1 MKKILFISVRDPFS
15 DRYSGDVIR
24 SKKFVQYLLKKNNVE
39 VICLGPT
46 NKVTS
51 SKKLSIRSFKRD
63 NLLKC
68 VFNIFISLFKFRPLH
83 FNFFHSSEIKEF
95 IDDNY
100 QNFDI
105 IFCQSIRSFQFLSDK
120 IYKKII
126 LDMGDLYSKNYY
138 QNFKELSFFNPIKII
153 YFFESIFVKNFENYC
168 LRTADTTFLFSK
180 REIDSLKN
188 VKKNKI
194 TQINFGIDKIKN
206 LYKYNKNNYKIIFV
220 GNIKYTPN
228 RQACLNFIKQIF
240 PKLKSK
246 FSNIEF
252 HVFGEIRDIDK
263 NFFMR
268 TEGVKFYGK
277 IKNLE
282 PYLSK
287 VICGLANLNISTG
300 IQTKLLTYMSYG
312 IPSISSKQVIEN
324 FDKIS
329 SNKMIYYKNNSDL
342 INLIIKFKENKSF
355 SDQSSKRSLNAIKN
369 FKWEKVLK
377 IFDKIFS

>member
-15 DRYSGDVIR
+15 ERYSGDVIR
-24 SKKFVQYLLKKNNVE
+24 SKKFVQYLLKKNHVE
-39 VICLGPT
+39 VICLGS
-46 NKVTS
+46 NNNVTT
-51 SKKLSIRSFKRD
+51 SKRLTVRSFKKD
-63 NLLKC
+63 NLLQSLI
-68 VFNIFISLFKFRPLH
+68 NIFASLFKFRPLH
-83 FNFFHSSEIKEF
+83 FSFFHSSEIKEF
-95 IDDNY
+95 INDNY
-100 QNFDI
+100 QNFDV

-138 QNFKELSFFNPIKII
+138 QNFKELSFFNPLKII
-153 YFFESIFVKNFENYC
+153 YFIESIFVKNFENYC
-168 LRTADTTFLFSK
+168 LRTANTTFLFSK
-180 REIDSLKN
+180 REIGFLKN
-188 VKKNKI
+188 IEKNKI
-194 TQINFGIDKIKN
+194 IQISFGIDKIKN
-206 LYKYNKNNYKIIFV
+206 LYKYNKNNYKIIFI

-228 RQACLNFIKQIF
+228 RQACLNFIKKIF

-268 TEGVKFYGK
+268 AKGVKFYGK

>member
-15 DRYSGDVIR
+15 ERYSGDVIR
-24 SKKFVQYLLKKNNVE
+24 SKKFVQYLSKKNNVE
-39 VICLGPT
+39 IACLDST
-46 NKVTS
+46 NKVTT
-51 SKKLSIRSFKRD
+51 SKRLTIRTFKRD
-63 NLLKC
+63 NPLKC
-68 VFNIFISLFKFRPLH
+68 VMNIITSLIKLKPLH
-83 FNFFHSSEIKEF
+83 FSFFHSAEIKEF
-95 IDDNY
+95 INDNY
-100 QNFDI
+100 QNFDV

-138 QNFKELSFFNPIKII
+138 QTAKELSFLNPLKVI
-153 YFFESIFVKNFENYC
+153 YYFESIFVKKFENYC
-168 LRTADTTFLFSK
+168 LKTADITLLFSK
-180 REIDSLKN
+180 REIGLLKDF
-188 VKKNKI
+188 KKNKI
-194 TQINFGIDKIKN
+194 VQINFGIDKIKN
-206 LYKYNKNNYKIIFV
+206 LYKHNKNNYKIIFI

-228 RQACLNFIKQIF
+228 RQACLHFIKNVF

-252 HVFGEIRDIDK
+252 HVFGEVRDIDK
-263 NFFMR
+263 DFFLR
-268 TEGVKFYGK
+268 AEGVKFYGK
-277 IKNLE
+277 VKNLE

-312 IPSISSKQVIEN
+312 IPSVSSKKVLEN

-329 SNKMIYYKNNSDL
+329 SHKMIFYKSNSDL
-342 INLIIKFKENKSF
+342 INLIIKFKENKFF
-355 SDQSSKRSLNAIKN
+355 SNQYSKRSLSEIKK

-377 IFDKIFS
+377 IFDKIV

>member
-15 DRYSGDVIR
+15 ERYSGDVIR
-24 SKKFVQYLLKKNNVE
+24 SKKFVQYLLKKNDVE
-39 VICLGPT
+39 VVCLGSN
-46 NKVTS
+46 NKLTTS
-51 SKKLSIRSFKRD
+51 KRLKIRSFKRD
-63 NLLKC
+63 NPLKC
-68 VFNIFISLFKFRPLH
+68 IFNIFTSLFKLRPLH
-83 FNFFHSSEIKEF
+83 FSFFHSSEIKNF
-95 IDDNY
+95 INDNY
-100 QNFDI
+100 QNFDV
-105 IFCQSIRSFQFLSDK
+105 IFCQSIRSFQFLSNN
-120 IYKKII
+120 INKKII
-126 LDMGDLYSKNYY
+126 LDMGDLYSKNYF
-138 QNFKELSFFNPIKII
+138 QTFRELSFLNPFKII
-153 YFFESIFVKNFENYC
+153 YFFESFFVKNFENYC
-168 LRTADTTFLFSK
+168 LKTADTVFLFSK
-180 REIDSLKN
+180 REIGLFKN

-194 TQINFGIDKIKN
+194 IQMNFGIDKIKN
-206 LYKYNKNNYKIIFV
+206 LYKYNKNNYKIIFI

-268 TEGVKFYGK
+268 AEGVKFYGK

-342 INLIIKFKENKSF
+342 INLIIKFKEKKSF
-355 SDQSSKRSLNAIKN
+355 SNQCSKKSLNAIKN

-377 IFDKIFS
+377 IFDKII

>member
-1 MKKILFISVRDPFS
+1 MKKILFISVRNPFS
-15 DRYSGDVIR
+15 ERYSGDVIR
-24 SKKFVQYLLKKNNVE
+24 SKKFVQYLVKKNDVE
-39 VICLGPT
+39 VVCLGSS
-46 NKVTS
+46 NKLTTS
-51 SKKLSIRSFKRD
+51 KRLKIRSFKRD
-63 NLLKC
+63 TPLQC
-68 VFNIFISLFKFRPLH
+68 VFNIFTSLFKLKPLH
-83 FNFFHSSEIKEF
+83 FSFFHSSEIKEF
-95 IDDNY
+95 IKDNY
-100 QNFDI
+100 QNFDV

-120 IYKKII
+120 MYKKII

-138 QNFKELSFFNPIKII
+138 QTFRELPFFNPLKII

-168 LRTADTTFLFSK
+168 LKTADATFLFSK
-180 REIDSLKN
+180 REISFLKN

-194 TQINFGIDKIKN
+194 IQMNFGIDKIKN
-206 LYKYNKNNYKIIFV
+206 SYKYNKNNYKIIFI
-220 GNIKYTPN
+220 GNVKYTPN

-252 HVFGEIRDIDK
+252 HVFGDIRDIDK
-263 NFFMR
+263 SLFMR
-268 TEGVKFYGK
+268 AEGVKFYGK

-300 IQTKLLTYMSYG
+300 IQSKLLTYMSYG

-329 SNKMIYYKNNSDL
+329 SNKMIYYKSNSDL
-342 INLIIKFKENKSF
+342 INLIIKLKENKSF
-355 SDQSSKRSLNAIKN
+355 SNQSSKKSLNMIKN

-377 IFDKIFS
+377 IFDKII

>member
-15 DRYSGDVIR
+15 ERYSGDVIR
-24 SKKFVQYLLKKNNVE
+24 SKKFVQYLLKKNNIE
-39 VICLGPT
+39 VVCLGSA
-46 NKVTS
+46 NKVTT
-51 SKKLSIRSFKRD
+51 SKRLTIRSFKRD
-63 NLLKC
+63 NLVKC
-68 VFNIFISLFKFRPLH
+68 ALNILTSLIKFRPLH
-83 FNFFHSSEIKEF
+83 FSFFHSAEIREF
-95 IDDNY
+95 IEDNY
-100 QNFDI
+100 QNFDV

-138 QNFKELSFFNPIKII
+138 QTAKELSFLNPLKVI
-153 YFFESIFVKNFENYC
+153 YYFESIFVKKFENYC
-168 LRTADTTFLFSK
+168 LKTADITLLFSK
-180 REIDSLKN
+180 REIGLLKDF
-188 VKKNKI
+188 KKNKI
-194 TQINFGIDKIKN
+194 VQINFGIDKIKN
-206 LYKYNKNNYKIIFV
+206 LYKHNKNNYKIIFI

-228 RQACLNFIKQIF
+228 RQACLHFIKNVF

-252 HVFGEIRDIDK
+252 HVFGEVRDIDK
-263 NFFMR
+263 DFFLR
-268 TEGVKFYGK
+268 AEGVKFYGK
-277 IKNLE
+277 VKNLE

-312 IPSISSKQVIEN
+312 IPSVSSKKVLEN

-329 SNKMIYYKNNSDL
+329 SHKMVSYKSSSDL
-342 INLIIKFKENKSF
+342 INLIIKFKENKFF
-355 SDQSSKRSLNAIKN
+355 SNQYSKRSLSEIKK

-377 IFDKIFS
+377 IFDKIV

>member
-15 DRYSGDVIR
+15 ERYSGDVIR
-24 SKKFVQYLLKKNNVE
+24 SKKFVQYLLKKNNIE
-39 VICLGPT
+39 VVCLGST
-46 NKVTS
+46 NKVTT
-51 SKKLSIRSFKRD
+51 SKRLTIRSFKRD
-63 NLLKC
+63 NPIKC
-68 VFNIFISLFKFRPLH
+68 VLNILTSLIKFKPLH
-83 FNFFHSSEIKEF
+83 FSFFHSAEIKEF
-95 IDDNY
+95 VDENY
-100 QNFDI
+100 KNFDV
-105 IFCQSIRSFQFLSDK
+105 IFCQSIRSFQFLSSK

-126 LDMGDLYSKNYY
+126 LDMGDLFSKNYY
-138 QNFKELSFFNPIKII
+138 QTYRQLSFINPLKII
-153 YFFESIFVKNFENYC
+153 YFFESILVRDYENYC
-168 LRTADTTFLFSK
+168 LKTADITLLFSK
-180 REIDSLKN
+180 KEINFLNN
-188 VKKNKI
+188 VEKNKI
-194 TQINFGIDKIKN
+194 IQINFGIDKIRN
-206 LYKYNKNNYKIIFV
+206 LFKYNKNNYKIIFV

-228 RQACLNFIKQIF
+228 RQACLNFIKKIF

-252 HVFGEIRDIDK
+252 HIFGEIRNIDK

-268 TEGVKFYGK
+268 AKGVKFYGK

-312 IPSISSKQVIEN
+312 IPSISSKQVVEN

-329 SNKMIYYKNNSDL
+329 SNKMIYYKSNSDL
-342 INLIIKFKENKSF
+342 VNLIIKLKENKSF
-355 SDQSSKRSLNAIKN
+355 SYQSSKRSLKAIKN

>member
-1 MKKILFISVRDPFS
+1 MTTSKRLT
-15 DRYSGDVIR
+15 IR
-24 SKKFVQYLLKKNNVE
+24 
-39 VICLGPT
+39 T
-46 NKVTS
+46 
-51 SKKLSIRSFKRD
+51 FKRD
-63 NLLKC
+63 NPLQCVMNIITSLIKLK
-68 VFNIFISLFKFRPLH
+68 PLH
-83 FNFFHSSEIKEF
+83 FSFFHSTEIKEF
-95 IDDNY
+95 INDNY
-100 QNFDI
+100 QNFDV

-138 QNFKELSFFNPIKII
+138 QTAKELSFLNPLKVI
-153 YFFESIFVKNFENYC
+153 YYFESIFVKKFENYC
-168 LRTADTTFLFSK
+168 LKTADITLLFSK
-180 REIDSLKN
+180 REIGLLKDF
-188 VKKNKI
+188 KKNKI
-194 TQINFGIDKIKN
+194 IQINFGIDKIKN
-206 LYKYNKNNYKIIFV
+206 LYKYNKSNYKIIFI

-228 RQACLNFIKQIF
+228 RQACSNFIKNVF

-263 NFFMR
+263 DFFLR
-268 TEGVKFYGK
+268 AEGVKFYGK

-312 IPSISSKQVIEN
+312 IPSVSSKKVIEN

-329 SNKMIYYKNNSDL
+329 SHKMVSYKSSSDL
-342 INLIIKFKENKSF
+342 INLIIKFKENKFF
-355 SDQSSKRSLNAIKN
+355 SNQYSKRSLSEIKK

-377 IFDKIFS
+377 IFDKIV

>member
-15 DRYSGDVIR
+15 ERYSGDVIR

-39 VICLGPT
+39 VVCLGST
-46 NKVTS
+46 KKFITS
-51 SKKLSIRSFKRD
+51 KRLTVRSFKRD

-68 VFNIFISLFKFRPLH
+68 VLNILTSLIKFRPLH
-83 FNFFHSSEIKEF
+83 FSFFYSTEIKEF
-95 IDDNY
+95 INDNH
-100 QNFDI
+100 QNFDV
-105 IFCQSIRSFQFLSDK
+105 IFCQSIRSFQFLSSK
-120 IYKKII
+120 IYKRII
-126 LDMGDLYSKNYY
+126 LDMGDLFSKNYY
-138 QNFKELSFFNPIKII
+138 QTYRQLSFINPLKII
-153 YFFESIFVKNFENYC
+153 YFFESILVRDYENYC
-168 LRTADTTFLFSK
+168 LKTADITLLFSK
-180 REIDSLKN
+180 KEINFLNN
-188 VKKNKI
+188 VEKNKI
-194 TQINFGIDKIKN
+194 IQINFGIDKIRN

-228 RQACLNFIKQIF
+228 RQACLNFIKKIF

-252 HVFGEIRDIDK
+252 HIFGEIRDIDK

-268 TEGVKFYGK
+268 AEGVKCFGK

-312 IPSISSKQVIEN
+312 IPSISSKQVLQN

-329 SNKMIYYKNNSDL
+329 SHKMVHYKNNSDL
-342 INLIIKFKENKSF
+342 ENLIIKFKYNKSF
-355 SDQSSKRSLNAIKN
+355 SNQSSKRSLSAIKN

-377 IFDKIFS
+377 IFDKII

>member
-15 DRYSGDVIR
+15 ERYSGDVIR

-39 VICLGPT
+39 VVCLGST
-46 NKVTS
+46 KKFITS
-51 SKKLSIRSFKRD
+51 KRLTVRSFKRD

-68 VFNIFISLFKFRPLH
+68 VLNILTSLIKFRPLH
-83 FNFFHSSEIKEF
+83 FSFFYSTEIKEF
-95 IDDNY
+95 INDNH
-100 QNFDI
+100 QNFDV
-105 IFCQSIRSFQFLSDK
+105 IFCQSIRSFQFLSSK
-120 IYKKII
+120 IYKRII
-126 LDMGDLYSKNYY
+126 LDMGDLFSKNYY
-138 QNFKELSFFNPIKII
+138 QTYRQLSFINPLKII
-153 YFFESIFVKNFENYC
+153 YFFESILVRDYENYC
-168 LRTADTTFLFSK
+168 LKTADITLLFSK
-180 REIDSLKN
+180 KEINFLNN
-188 VKKNKI
+188 VEKNKI
-194 TQINFGIDKIKN
+194 IQINFGIDKIRN

-228 RQACLNFIKQIF
+228 RQACLNFIKKIF

-252 HVFGEIRDIDK
+252 HIFGEIRDIDK

-268 TEGVKFYGK
+268 AEGVKCFGK

-312 IPSISSKQVIEN
+312 IPSVSSKQVLEN

-329 SNKMIYYKNNSDL
+329 SHKMVHYKNNSDL
-342 INLIIKFKENKSF
+342 VNLIIKFKDNRSF
-355 SDQSSKRSLNAIKN
+355 SNQSSKRSLSAIKN

-377 IFDKIFS
+377 IFDKIV

>member
-1 MKKILFISVRDPFS
+1 M
-15 DRYSGDVIR
+15 
-24 SKKFVQYLLKKNNVE
+24 
-39 VICLGPT
+39 
-46 NKVTS
+46 
-51 SKKLSIRSFKRD
+51 
-63 NLLKC
+63 
-68 VFNIFISLFKFRPLH
+68 
-83 FNFFHSSEIKEF
+83 
-95 IDDNY
+95 
-100 QNFDI
+100 
-105 IFCQSIRSFQFLSDK
+105 
-120 IYKKII
+120 
-126 LDMGDLYSKNYY
+126 
-138 QNFKELSFFNPIKII
+138 
-153 YFFESIFVKNFENYC
+153 
-168 LRTADTTFLFSK
+168 
-180 REIDSLKN
+180 
-188 VKKNKI
+188 
-194 TQINFGIDKIKN
+194 
-206 LYKYNKNNYKIIFV
+206 YKYNKNNYKIIFI

-228 RQACLNFIKQIF
+228 RQACLNFIKKIF

-268 TEGVKFYGK
+268 AEGVKFYGK

-329 SNKMIYYKNNSDL
+329 SNKMIYYKNNTDL

>member
-15 DRYSGDVIR
+15 ERYSGDVIR

-39 VICLGPT
+39 VVCLGST
-46 NKVTS
+46 KKFITS
-51 SKKLSIRSFKRD
+51 KRLTVRSFKRD

-68 VFNIFISLFKFRPLH
+68 VLNILTSLIKFRPLH
-83 FNFFHSSEIKEF
+83 FSFFYSTEIKEF
-95 IDDNY
+95 INDNH
-100 QNFDI
+100 QNFDV
-105 IFCQSIRSFQFLSDK
+105 IFCQSIRSFQFLSSK
-120 IYKKII
+120 IYKRII
-126 LDMGDLYSKNYY
+126 LDMGDLFSKNYY
-138 QNFKELSFFNPIKII
+138 QTYRQLSFINPLKII
-153 YFFESIFVKNFENYC
+153 YFFESILVRDYENYC
-168 LRTADTTFLFSK
+168 LKTADITLLFSK
-180 REIDSLKN
+180 KEINFLNN

-194 TQINFGIDKIKN
+194 IQINFGIDKIRN
-206 LYKYNKNNYKIIFV
+206 LFKYNKNNYKIIFV

-228 RQACLNFIKQIF
+228 RQACLNFIKKIF

-252 HVFGEIRDIDK
+252 HIFGEIRDIDK

-268 TEGVKFYGK
+268 AEGVKCFGK

-312 IPSISSKQVIEN
+312 IPSISSKQVLQN

-329 SNKMIYYKNNSDL
+329 SHKMVHYKNNSDL
-342 INLIIKFKENKSF
+342 ENLIIKFKYNKSF
-355 SDQSSKRSLNAIKN
+355 SNQSSKRSLSAIKN

-377 IFDKIFS
+377 IFDKIV

>member
-15 DRYSGDVIR
+15 ERYSGDVIR

-39 VICLGPT
+39 VVCLGST
-46 NKVTS
+46 KKFITS
-51 SKKLSIRSFKRD
+51 KRLTVRSFKRD

-68 VFNIFISLFKFRPLH
+68 VLNILTSLVKFRPLH
-83 FNFFHSSEIKEF
+83 FSFFYSTEIKEF
-95 IDDNY
+95 VNDNH
-100 QNFDI
+100 QNFDV
-105 IFCQSIRSFQFLSDK
+105 IFCQSIRSFQFLSDA

-138 QNFKELSFFNPIKII
+138 QTARELSFLNPLKVI
-153 YFFESIFVKNFENYC
+153 YYFESIFVKKFENYC
-168 LRTADTTFLFSK
+168 LKTADITLLFSK
-180 REIDSLKN
+180 REIGLLKDF
-188 VKKNKI
+188 KKNKI
-194 TQINFGIDKIKN
+194 VQINFGIDKIKN
-206 LYKYNKNNYKIIFV
+206 LYKHNKNNYKIIFI

-228 RQACLNFIKQIF
+228 RQACLHFIKNVF

-252 HVFGEIRDIDK
+252 HVFGEVRDIDK
-263 NFFMR
+263 DFFLR
-268 TEGVKFYGK
+268 AEGVKFYGK
-277 IKNLE
+277 VKNLE

-312 IPSISSKQVIEN
+312 IPSVSSKKVLEN

-329 SNKMIYYKNNSDL
+329 SHKMIFYKSNSDL
-342 INLIIKFKENKSF
+342 INLIIKFKENKFF
-355 SDQSSKRSLNAIKN
+355 SNQYSKRSLSEIKK

-377 IFDKIFS
+377 IFDKIV

>member
-15 DRYSGDVIR
+15 ERYSGDVIR
-24 SKKFVQYLLKKNNVE
+24 SKKFVQYLSKKNNVE
-39 VICLGPT
+39 IACLDST
-46 NKVTS
+46 NKVTT
-51 SKKLSIRSFKRD
+51 SKRLTIRTFKRD
-63 NLLKC
+63 NPLQCVINIIMSLIKLK
-68 VFNIFISLFKFRPLH
+68 PLH
-83 FNFFHSSEIKEF
+83 FSFFHSAEIKEF
-95 IDDNY
+95 INDNY
-100 QNFDI
+100 QNFDV

-138 QNFKELSFFNPIKII
+138 QTAKELSFLNPLKVI
-153 YFFESIFVKNFENYC
+153 YYFESIFVKKFENYC
-168 LRTADTTFLFSK
+168 LKTADITLLFSK
-180 REIDSLKN
+180 REIGLLKDF
-188 VKKNKI
+188 KKNKI
-194 TQINFGIDKIKN
+194 VQINFGIDKIKN
-206 LYKYNKNNYKIIFV
+206 LYKHNKNNYKIIFI

-228 RQACLNFIKQIF
+228 RQACLHFIKNVF

-252 HVFGEIRDIDK
+252 HVFGEVRDIDK
-263 NFFMR
+263 DFFLR
-268 TEGVKFYGK
+268 AEGVKFYGK
-277 IKNLE
+277 VKNLE

-312 IPSISSKQVIEN
+312 IPSVSSKKVLEN

-329 SNKMIYYKNNSDL
+329 SHKIIFYKSNSDL
-342 INLIIKFKENKSF
+342 INLIIKFKENKFF
-355 SDQSSKRSLNAIKN
+355 SNQYSKRSLSEIKK

-377 IFDKIFS
+377 IFDKIV

>member
-15 DRYSGDVIR
+15 ERYSGDVIR
-24 SKKFVQYLLKKNNVE
+24 SKQFVQYLRKKNRVE
-39 VICLGPT
+39 VICLGSK
-46 NKVTS
+46 NKVTQFRG
-51 SKKLSIRSFKRD
+51 LTIRSFRKD
-63 NLLKC
+63 GLLKC
-68 VFNIFISLFKFRPLH
+68 IINIFISFIKFKPLH
-83 FNFFHSSEIKEF
+83 FNLFYSSEIKEF
-95 IDDNY
+95 INDNY

-138 QNFKELSFFNPIKII
+138 QTFKELSFINPLKII
-153 YFFESIFVKNFENYC
+153 YFIESILVKKYENYC
-168 LRTADTTFLFSK
+168 FKAADKTLLFSK
-180 REIDSLKN
+180 KEINLLKN
-188 VKKNKI
+188 VEKNKI
-194 TQINFGIDKIKN
+194 SQINFGIDKISN
-206 LYKYNKNNYKIIFV
+206 IYKYNKNNYKIIFI

-228 RQACLNFIKQIF
+228 RQACLNFIKKIF
-240 PKLKSK
+240 PKLRSK
-246 FSNIEF
+246 YSNIEF

-263 NFFMR
+263 KIFMR
-268 TEGVKFYGK
+268 TKGVKFYGK
-277 IKNLE
+277 IKNLK
-282 PYLSK
+282 PHLSK

-329 SNKMIYYKNNSDL
+329 SHKMVYFKNNSDL

-355 SDQSSKRSLNAIKN
+355 SNQSSLRSLSAIKN
-369 FKWEKVLK
+369 FKWDKVLRVFEK
-377 IFDKIFS
+377 II

>member
-15 DRYSGDVIR
+15 ERYSGDVIR
-24 SKKFVQYLLKKNNVE
+24 SKKFVQYLSKKSNVE
-39 VICLGPT
+39 IACLDST
-46 NKVTS
+46 NKVTT
-51 SKKLSIRSFKRD
+51 SKRLTIRTFKRD
-63 NLLKC
+63 NPLQCVMNIITSLIKLK
-68 VFNIFISLFKFRPLH
+68 PLH
-83 FNFFHSSEIKEF
+83 FSFFHSAEMKEF
-95 IDDNY
+95 INDNY
-100 QNFDI
+100 QNFDV

-138 QNFKELSFFNPIKII
+138 QTAKELSFLNPLKVI
-153 YFFESIFVKNFENYC
+153 YYFESIFVKKFENYC
-168 LRTADTTFLFSK
+168 LKTADITLLFSK
-180 REIDSLKN
+180 REIGLLKDF
-188 VKKNKI
+188 KKNKI
-194 TQINFGIDKIKN
+194 VQINFGIDKIKN
-206 LYKYNKNNYKIIFV
+206 LYKHNKNNYKIIFI

-228 RQACLNFIKQIF
+228 RQACLHFIKNVF

-252 HVFGEIRDIDK
+252 HVFGEVRDIDK
-263 NFFMR
+263 DFFLR
-268 TEGVKFYGK
+268 AEGVKFYGK
-277 IKNLE
+277 VKNLE

-312 IPSISSKQVIEN
+312 IPSVSSKKVLEN

-329 SNKMIYYKNNSDL
+329 SHKMVFYKSSSDL
-342 INLIIKFKENKSF
+342 INLIIKFKENKFF
-355 SDQSSKRSLNAIKN
+355 SNQYSKRSLSEIKK

-377 IFDKIFS
+377 IFDKIV

>member
-1 MKKILFISVRDPFS
+1 MKKILFISVRNPFS
-15 DRYSGDVIR
+15 ERYSGDVIR

-39 VICLGPT
+39 VVCLGST
-46 NKVTS
+46 NKVTT
-51 SKKLSIRSFKRD
+51 SKRLTIRSFKRD
-63 NLLKC
+63 NPLQC
-68 VFNIFISLFKFRPLH
+68 VLNILTSLIKLRPLH
-83 FNFFHSSEIKEF
+83 FNFFHSAEIKEF
-95 IDDNY
+95 INDNY
-100 QNFDI
+100 QNFDV

-138 QNFKELSFFNPIKII
+138 QTFKELSFINPFKII
-153 YFFESIFVKNFENYC
+153 YFFESIFVKNYENYC
-168 LRTADTTFLFSK
+168 LKTADTTLLFSK
-180 REIDSLKN
+180 REISLLKD

-194 TQINFGIDKIKN
+194 IQMNFGIDKIKN
-206 LYKYNKNNYKIIFV
+206 FYKYSKNSYKIIFV

-228 RQACLNFIKQIF
+228 RQACLNFIKKIF

-268 TEGVKFYGK
+268 AEGVKFYGK

-312 IPSISSKQVIEN
+312 IPSISSKQVIKN

-329 SNKMIYYKNNSDL
+329 THKMIYYKNNSDL

-355 SDQSSKRSLNAIKN
+355 SNQYSKRSLSAIKN
-369 FKWEKVLK
+369 FKWENVLR
-377 IFDKIFS
+377 IFDKIV

>member
-15 DRYSGDVIR
+15 ERYSGDVIR

-39 VICLGPT
+39 VVCLGSS
-46 NKVTS
+46 NKVIS
-51 SKKLSIRSFKRD
+51 SKKLTIRTFKRD
-63 NLLKC
+63 NPLQC
-68 VFNIFISLFKFRPLH
+68 IFNIFISLFKFRPLH
-83 FNFFHSSEIKEF
+83 FSFFHSAEIKDF
-95 IDDNY
+95 INDNY

-180 REIDSLKN
+180 REIDFLKN

-194 TQINFGIDKIKN
+194 TQITFGIDKIKN
-206 LYKYNKNNYKIIFV
+206 LYKYNKKNYKIIFI

-228 RQACLNFIKQIF
+228 RQACLNFIKKIF

-268 TEGVKFYGK
+268 AEGVKFYGK

-329 SNKMIYYKNNSDL
+329 SNKMIYYKSNSDL
-342 INLIIKFKENKSF
+342 INLIIKFKENKNF
-355 SDQSSKRSLNAIKN
+355 SNQSSKKSLKAIKN

-377 IFDKIFS
+377 IFDKII

>member
-15 DRYSGDVIR
+15 ERYSGDVIR
-24 SKKFVQYLLKKNNVE
+24 SKKFVQYLLKKNNIE
-39 VICLGPT
+39 VVCLGST
-46 NKVTS
+46 NKITS
-51 SKKLSIRSFKRD
+51 SKRLTIRSFKRD
-63 NLLKC
+63 NPIKC
-68 VFNIFISLFKFRPLH
+68 ALNILTSLIKFRPLH
-83 FNFFHSSEIKEF
+83 FSFFHSAEIKEF

-100 QNFDI
+100 QNFDV

-126 LDMGDLYSKNYY
+126 LDMGDLYSKNYHQTY
-138 QNFKELSFFNPIKII
+138 KELSLINPLKII
-153 YFFESIFVKNFENYC
+153 YFIESIFVKNYENYC
-168 LRTADTTFLFSK
+168 FKTADKTLLFSK
-180 REIDSLKN
+180 KEIRLLKN
-188 VKKNKI
+188 VRQGKVV
-194 TQINFGIDKIKN
+194 QINFGIDKIKN
-206 LYKYNKNNYKIIFV
+206 LYKYNKNNYKIIFI

-228 RQACLNFIKQIF
+228 RLACLHFIKKIF
-240 PKLKSK
+240 PKLRMK

-252 HVFGEIRDIDK
+252 HIFGEIRDVDK

-268 TEGVKFYGK
+268 AEGVKFYGK
-277 IKNLE
+277 VKNLE

-312 IPSISSKQVIEN
+312 IPSISSKQVLEN

-329 SNKMIYYKNNSDL
+329 SDKMVYFNNNTDF
-342 INLIIKFKENKSF
+342 INLIFKFKENKSF
-355 SDQSSKRSLNAIKN
+355 SNQSSKRSLNSIKK

-377 IFDKIFS
+377 VFDKII

>member
-15 DRYSGDVIR
+15 ERYSGDVIR
-24 SKKFVQYLLKKNNVE
+24 SKKFVQYLLKKNHVE
-39 VICLGPT
+39 VICLGSN
-46 NKVTS
+46 NKVTT
-51 SKKLSIRSFKRD
+51 SKRLTVRSFKKD
-63 NLLKC
+63 NLLQSLI
-68 VFNIFISLFKFRPLH
+68 NIFASLFKFRPLH
-83 FNFFHSSEIKEF
+83 FSFFHSSEIKEF
-95 IDDNY
+95 INDNY
-100 QNFDI
+100 QNFDV

-138 QNFKELSFFNPIKII
+138 QNFKELSFFNPLKII
-153 YFFESIFVKNFENYC
+153 YFIESIFVKNFENYC
-168 LRTADTTFLFSK
+168 LRTANTTFLFSK
-180 REIDSLKN
+180 REIGFLKN
-188 VKKNKI
+188 IEKNKI
-194 TQINFGIDKIKN
+194 IQISFGIDKIKN
-206 LYKYNKNNYKIIFV
+206 LYKYNKNNYKIIFI

-228 RQACLNFIKQIF
+228 RQACLNFIKKIF

-268 TEGVKFYGK
+268 AKGVKFYGK